1 MPRRAYI
8 LLTIEILS
16 KAIAVLLV
24 FTIAALMVYNQVIAR
39 KAVDEATELQKE
51 LGPTYSQELY
61 MQAQQYNRDLIYTY
75 GGIQYHPAEGSHWQQ
90 DPAYANAASL
100 DAEGLIGSISIPQV
114 NINLPIYH
122 GTDDPTLAKGV
133 GHLYGTSLPV
143 GVENIRN
150 NGQNS
155 VLTSHR
161 GLPTAMLFTR
171 VDELEIGDVFRV
183 DTLGNHLNYRI
194 DTIEVVDPTHPEEY
208 ARYITAR
215 IGEDRVTLVTCT
227 PFGINTHRLIISAV
241 RTKEPLATGA
251 VLPFPTW
258 VLWGFIALIV
268 VIFAVARSRRA
279 DRVYLGKARHAR

>member
-1 MPRRAYI
+1 MPRRAYL

-16 KAIAVLLV
+16 KAFAVLLV
-24 FTIAALMVYNQVIAR
+24 FTIAALMVYNQIIAR
-39 KAVDEATELQKE
+39 KAVDAATELQQQ
-51 LGPTYSQELY
+51 LGANHSQQLY
-61 MQAQQYNRDLIYTY
+61 LQAQEYNHDLIYKY
-75 GGIQYHPAEGSHWQQ
+75 GGIQYHPAADSNWQN
-90 DPAYANAASL
+90 DPTYATAASL
-100 DAEGLIGSISIPQV
+100 DSEGLIGSISIPQV

-143 GVENIRN
+143 GVEDLRN

-171 VDELEIGDVFRV
+171 VDELEKGDVFRI
-183 DTLGNHLNYRI
+183 DALGNHLNYRI
-194 DTIEVVDPTHPEEY
+194 DTIKVVDPSHPEEY

-241 RTKEPLATGA
+241 RTQEPLATGA
-251 VLPFPTW
+251 VLPFPAW
-258 VLWGFIALIV
+258 VIWILLALAV
-268 VIFAVARSRRA
+268 MIFAVARSRRA